1 MTEPLD
7 WQILDRFLAGEAS
20 PAEAEQV
27 RVWMDASPEHRALI
41 ESLRRDAATSSGVDV
56 ERAWKRVAART
67 VTRQPT
73 DWRRNVVWFA
83 AATLV
88 LAAGLTLTQWELRKN
103 GAPVHI
109 ATTWRQITAPVGRR
123 TTITL
128 PDSTTVILNAGSTLR
143 YASTFGRVDREVVL
157 TGEGYFLVRHD
168 AARPFRVLA
177 NNAEAQDI
185 GTRFVIRA
193 YDASQGTIVVV
204 VDGAVGLAVAGSTS
218 HDTVVV
224 KGGMLARMTP
234 SGAITTTPVETERYT
249 GFTDGLL
256 VLGDLTLDEAVPVIE
271 RWYDVSIRITDPA
284 LGRKQLNANFQDEPL
299 TGVLEALSLALD
311 VDIRRDG
318 RTVTI
323 SPRRNVR

>member
-7 WQILDRFLAGEAS
+7 WKLLDRFLAGEAS
-20 PAEAEQV
+20 PAEAEQMRLWV
-27 RVWMDASPEHRALI
+27 DASPEHQALM
-41 ESLRRDAATSSGVDV
+41 ESLRRDAALSPSIDVD
-56 ERAWKRVAART
+56 RAWRRVAART
-67 VTRQPT
+67 VARKPIA
-73 DWRRNVVWFA
+73 WRRNVVWFA

-88 LAAGLTLTQWELRKN
+88 LAAGLTLTQWMLRKS
-103 GAPVHI
+103 GAPVRI
-109 ATTWRQITAPVGRR
+109 ATTWRQINAPIGRR
-123 TTITL
+123 TTVTL

-168 AARPFRVLA
+168 STRPFRVLA

-193 YDASQGTIVVV
+193 YDAANGTIVVV
-204 VDGAVGLAVAGSTS
+204 VDGAVGLAVAGSTGS
-218 HDTVVV
+218 DTVVV
-224 KGGMLARMTP
+224 NGGMLARMAP

-256 VLGDLTLDEAVPVIE
+256 VLGDLTLDEAVPLIE
-271 RWYDVSIRITDPA
+271 RWYGVSIHLTDPA

-299 TGVLEALSLALD
+299 TGVLDALSLALD
-311 VDIRRDG
+311 VDIRLEGQR
-318 RTVTI
+318 VTI
-323 SPRRNVR
+323 APRRNVR

>member
-7 WQILDRFLAGEAS
+7 SQIFDRFLAGEAS

-27 RVWMDASPEHRALI
+27 RVWMEASPSHRALI
-41 ESLRRDAATSSGVDV
+41 ESLRRNASSSTSVDV
-56 ERAWKRVAART
+56 DRAWKRVAART
-67 VTRQPT
+67 VARKPT
-73 DWRRNVVWFA
+73 DWRRNVVWLA

-88 LAAGLTLTQWELRKN
+88 LAAGLTLTQRMLRSS
-103 GAPVHI
+103 GAPVRI
-109 ATTWRQITAPVGRR
+109 ATTWRQINAPVGRR

-128 PDSTTVILNAGSTLR
+128 PDSTTIILNAGSTIR

-168 AARPFRVLA
+168 STRPFRVLA

-193 YDASQGTIVVV
+193 YDAAQGTIVVV
-204 VDGAVGLAVAGSTS
+204 VDGAVGLAVAGTTGP
-218 HDTVVV
+218 DTVVV

-256 VLGDLTLDEAVPVIE
+256 VLGDLTLDEAVPMIE

-284 LGRKQLNANFQDEPL
+284 VGHKQLNANFQDEPL
-299 TGVLEALSLALD
+299 TGVLDALSIALD
-311 VDIRRDG
+311 VDIRREG

-323 SPRRNVR
+323 SPRKNAR